1 MSSSDSEAF
10 ETELDAYRDRVSKPL
25 IRLFRA
31 YGLDEWGWLA
41 LGLLAS
47 VLTYGAVLVT
57 PIVLG
62 TTIDAVFNDQAA
74 YALPLVP
81 EAWLPT
87 DRTDQFWLSVAI
99 VGVAL
104 GGGAILQWVRGVA
117 INFFAH
123 GVMYSIR
130 VDAYE
135 KMQRLDMTFFDN
147 KETGE
152 IMSILN
158 NDTGN
163 LEVFFDNALGD
174 SVRIGVIV
182 VGITAALLYT
192 NAQLALVTLGAVPL
206 LVVFTWWFVRV
217 IEPRYATVRSTIGD
231 LNTRIENGLSGIEL
245 VKTTS
250 TEAYENERVRGVSR
264 DVFDAQMDVLK
275 LSYFYRPGMELITG
289 AALLATFV
297 IGGLWV
303 FSGPPVF
310 FTGQL
315 SIGEFVV
322 FMLLTQRLTGPMAQ
336 LSNIVDWYENARAS
350 GKRICGLMDVP
361 VRIEN
366 APNPIRLDS
375 VEGRVEYDDVSFAY
389 EPGDPGRASERST
402 GERRDPGA
410 GDPGRASERA
420 TGEQSDPQAG
430 ETVLDSID
438 IAAEPGET
446 VAIVGP
452 TGAGKSTIAKL
463 LLRLYD
469 VSGGAVRVDGHDV
482 RDVAL
487 SDLRSSIGYVSQD
500 TFLFDGT
507 VTENIR
513 YGRFDADREDV
524 VAAAKAA
531 EAHGFIEDLSEGYD
545 TRVGERGV
553 KLSGGQRQRIA
564 IARTVLQD
572 PEILLLDEATSAV
585 DTETEYLIQRSL
597 DRLAADRTTLVI
609 AHRLSTV
616 KDADGIVVLDEGR
629 VVERGTHGE
638 LLAADGL
645 YANLWGVQAGEIESL
660 PDEFLARAADTD

>member
-1 MSSSDSEAF
+1 MAAGDEF
-10 ETELDAYRDRVSKPL
+10 ETELDAYREQVERPL
-25 IRLFRA
+25 WRLFRA
-31 YGLDEWGWLA
+31 YTPDHALWLTIGLVT
-41 LGLLAS
+41 S
-47 VLTYGAVLVT
+47 VLAYGTVLVT

-62 TTIDAVFNDQAA
+62 TTIDAVFTQESA

-81 EAWLPT
+81 DAWLPGKQEA
-87 DRTDQFWLSVAI
+87 QFWFSTGVVA
-99 VGVAL
+99 AALL
-104 GGGAILQWVRGVA
+104 GGAVLQWVRGVA
-117 INFFAH
+117 INYFAH
-123 GVMYSIR
+123 GVMYAIR

-152 IMSILN
+152 VMSILN
-158 NDTGN
+158 NDTSN
-163 LEVFFDNALGD
+163 LETFFDNALGD

-182 VGITAALLYT
+182 VGVTTALLYT
-192 NAQLALVTLGAVPL
+192 NRQLALVTLGAVPL
-206 LVVFTWWFVRV
+206 LVGFTWWFMRV
-217 IEPRYATVRSTIGD
+217 IEPRYTRHRETIGD

-250 TEAYENERVRGVSR
+250 TEEYENDRVRRVSR
-264 DVFDAQMDVLK
+264 DVFDANMDVLK

-297 IGGLWV
+297 LGGLWV
-303 FSGPPVF
+303 FSGPPLF
-310 FTGQL
+310 FSGELTTGD
-315 SIGEFVV
+315 FVV

-336 LSNIVDWYENARAS
+336 LSSIVDWYENAKAS
-350 GKRICGLMDVP
+350 GQRICGLMDVP
-361 VRIEN
+361 VRIEDRPD
-366 APNPIRLDS
+366 AIALED
-375 VEGRVEYDDVSFAY
+375 VDGRVEYDDVTFAY
-389 EPGDPGRASERST
+389 D
-402 GERRDPGA
+402 D
-410 GDPGRASERA
+410 
-420 TGEQSDPQAG
+420 G
-430 ETVLDSID
+430 ETVLNEID
-438 IAAEPGET
+438 IDAKPGET

-452 TGAGKSTIAKL
+452 NGAGKSTVAKL

-469 VSGGAVRVDGHDV
+469 VTDGAVRVDGHDV
-482 RDVAL
+482 RDVRLA
-487 SDLRSSIGYVSQD
+487 DLRSSIGYVSQD

-507 VTENIR
+507 VAANIR
-513 YGRFDADREDV
+513 YGRFDADRDDV
-524 VAAAKAA
+524 VAAAEAA
-531 EAHGFIEDLSEGYD
+531 EAHGFIQGLSEGYD

-616 KDADGIVVLDEGR
+616 KDADTIVVLDDAE
-629 VVERGTHGE
+629 VVERGAHDE

-660 PDEFLARAADTD
+660 PEEFLERTAESAVER